1 MDSIKQV
8 IYLIKPNMYLA
19 SIDIKDAFY
28 TVLIYEPYRKYLKF
42 MCLSKAY
49 QFIVMPNGYM

>member
-1 MDSIKQV
+1 
-8 IYLIKPNMYLA
+8 MYLA

-42 MCLSKAY
+42 MCLNKAY